1 MSMRRIILLA
11 AFAAMAGCY
20 AETTGGVAYSGTVT
34 ATAVEPDLVYVSPG
48 VQVIA
53 DYDEPIFYSDGFYWR
68 MDNGVWYR
76 STYYTSGWVYATPP
90 RAIVTINQPYSYRHY
105 RPAGYVP
112 RNRPVRNNDPYV
124 RDHRT
129 YQPEPAARRYDRPE
143 PQPVVRDHRTY
154 DPGPPRAEPA
164 RPAPPDVRDHR
175 EYTPAQAHPA
185 APAQPAPVARD
196 HRENAAP
203 PKKDERDH
211 RH

>member
-1 MSMRRIILLA
+1 MSMRRIILLV
-11 AFAAMAGCY
+11 AFTAMAGCY

-68 MDNGVWYR
+68 VDNGVWYR
-76 STYYTSGWVYATPP
+76 SSYYTSGWVYATPP
-90 RAIVTINQPYSYRHY
+90 RAVVSINQPYSYRHY

-124 RDHRT
+124 RDHR
-129 YQPEPAARRYDRPE
+129 RYDPQPQARPYNRPE

-164 RPAPPDVRDHR
+164 RPAQPDVRDHR

-185 APAQPAPVARD
+185 QPAQPAPDVRD
-196 HRENAAP
+196 HREKPAP
-203 PKKDERDH
+203 AKKDERDH

>member
-1 MSMRRIILLA
+1 MRLLPLLLA
-11 AFAAMAGCY
+11 ASLAACHVDGP
-20 AETTGGVAYSGTVT
+20 VPVT
-34 ATAVEPDLVYVSPG
+34 HHPDLVYVGPG

-68 MDNGVWYR
+68 QDGGVWYR

-90 RAIVTINQPYSYRHY
+90 RAIVTIDRPYNYRHY

-112 RNRPVRNNDPYV
+112 RNRPVRDNDPYV
-124 RDHRT
+124 RDHRR
-129 YQPEPAARRYDRPE
+129 YEPQPAARRYDPQ

-185 APAQPAPVARD
+185 APAQPAPVTRD